1 MKCPSTGGPG
11 AFVSAYHSGMV
22 DRIEA
27 RRRWLLGAEWL
38 LAVAGALLVV
48 PTLPWSSPLRVVT
61 FPVVLAAGG
70 LALGWR
76 LGLGAVLRV
85 ALVSGLVGLALE
97 VHAIERGL
105 FTHRPGDHLHLWI
118 AAGWATCAIPCATLA
133 VWSWPRSV
141 WRRGVVA
148 APALVALAFI
158 DDPLGLHLGAFTWP
172 GGGSYVP
179 EVRGFGGAR
188 GIPPVGFVAWGIV
201 GFCSGLALGRSAP
214 RPDERAFPVLQPLL
228 LAALCIKGLALGLGS
243 AVPWALAF
251 GAAALLFH
259 PATAAALARL
269 RPASHPS
276 AAG

>member
-1 MKCPSTGGPG
+1 VLLPVGGIRTRARGQRRSEP
-11 AFVSAYHSGMV
+11 AALISAYLVCVLSTPENDASGCW
-22 DRIEA
+22 E
-27 RRRWLLGAEWL
+27 E
-38 LAVAGALLVV
+38 
-48 PTLPWSSPLRVVT
+48 
-61 FPVVLAAGG
+61 
-70 LALGWR
+70 
-76 LGLGAVLRV
+76 
-85 ALVSGLVGLALE
+85 
-97 VHAIERGL
+97 
-105 FTHRPGDHLHLWI
+105 
-118 AAGWATCAIPCATLA
+118 
-133 VWSWPRSV
+133 
-141 WRRGVVA
+141 
-148 APALVALAFI
+148 
-158 DDPLGLHLGAFTWP
+158 HLGAFAWP

-269 RPASHPS
+269 RPASHPP